1 MAKNSESTKKPR
13 KETRKRLPQKRY
25 DATRVRWDAFIK
37 LFLENNLRNQEMVYR
52 EVYKCSEKS
61 ARSAVF
67 RLLRLPA
74 FQEHFAKKL
83 KECLGEE
90 KATLEIRVVKMWIT
104 RAFYDITDILDADGR
119 LVDTMGN
126 LKKNGLSCVIDGID
140 IRVDKD
146 GGEHVVYKLADRDKA
161 LSMLKD
167 YAQIINEPVKKVDV
181 NLNPGDALSPKIFIV
196 QRRTV
201 EEWQEFYKT
210 ISSGGLNQ
218 DKQSPFPPPPLSS
231 SSGAQRVAGRAIS
244 SLPISQPTTNTGVR
258 RGEVSYFEENTKS
271 SKR

>member
-1 MAKNSESTKKPR
+1 MAKNSESTTKPKKD
-13 KETRKRLPQKRY
+13 TRKRIPAKRY

-37 LFLENNLRNQEMVYR
+37 LFLENNLRDQERVYR
-52 EVYKCSEKS
+52 EVYQCAEKS
-61 ARSAVF
+61 ARPAVF
-67 RLLRLPA
+67 RLLRLPS

-83 KECLGEE
+83 KEALGEE

-104 RAFYDITDILDADGR
+104 RAFYDITDMLDEDGR

-181 NLNPGDALSPKIFIV
+181 NLAGGEALAPKIFIV
-196 QRRTV
+196 Q
-201 EEWQEFYKT
+201 K
-210 ISSGGLNQ
+210 I
-218 DKQSPFPPPPLSS
+218 
-231 SSGAQRVAGRAIS
+231 GRAH
-244 SLPISQPTTNTGVR
+244 V
-258 RGEVSYFEENTKS
+258 
-271 SKR
+271 